1 MSRSSA
7 RLLHWSPRIL
17 TIAFALFLSVFA
29 LDVFNGNEAHSFWQ
43 TLAAFL
49 IHLIPAGTV
58 ALALALAWRREWIG
72 TVLFGTLSGAYA
84 WSVLPR
90 HVEWALIIG
99 TPLLLIAGLFLTDW
113 IERAKI
119 RSAL

>member
-17 TIAFALFLSVFA
+17 SIAFALFLGIFA
-29 LDVFNGNEAHSFWQ
+29 FDVFSGNEGHGFWQ

-49 IHLIPAGTV
+49 IHLIPAATI
-58 ALALALAWRREWIG
+58 ALALALSWRREWIG
-72 TVLFGTLSGAYA
+72 TVLFGILGGAYA

-90 HVEWALIIG
+90 HLNWALIIG

-113 IERAKI
+113 VERGKI
-119 RSAL
+119 RAAL